1 MLAEDGIELLD
12 KKPSRRPIVEDRH
25 QNREWKQGREFCAE
39 TSTVWTE
46 TRRR

>member
-1 MLAEDGIELLD
+1 MLPEDGIDLLD
-12 KKPSRRPIVEDRH
+12 KKPSRRPIVEDWH
-25 QNREWKQGREFCAE
+25 QNREQGREFCAE